1 MFTVDVQ
8 QQLQYYV
15 YRLIDPRNGQT
26 FYIGKGKGNRVF
38 AHVQG
43 ALKGFWE
50 KEEDEVSAKIQQ
62 IRDIHAAGLSVIH
75 VIQRFG
81 LTEKE
86 AYEVE
91 AALID
96 CFPGLTNLQ
105 RGHGDDRGV
114 CNADVLQRELSC
126 EEFQEREDL
135 DYLIIKVSKESVEAN
150 NGSVYDAVRR
160 YWKVRMEKV
169 RHYPIVLG
177 VVHGI
182 VRGVFAVDHWRKPQ
196 GRADGRLEFV
206 GKPAPNEL
214 MVYFLNKRIP
224 EQYRKKGLASPV
236 LYHSRRQDE
245 Y

>member
-1 MFTVDVQ
+1 MFTAEVQ
-8 QQLQYYV
+8 EQLQYYV

-43 ALKGFWE
+43 ALRGFWQD
-50 KEEDEVSAKIQQ
+50 EEDEVSAKIQQ
-62 IRDIHAAGLSVIH
+62 IREIQAAGLSVIH

-114 CNADVLQRELSC
+114 CNAEVLQQELSC
-126 EEFQEREDL
+126 EEFQDREDL
-135 DYLIIKVSKESVEAN
+135 NYLIIKVTKESVEAN
-150 NGSVYDAVRR
+150 DGNLYNAVRR
-160 YWKVRMEKV
+160 YWKVQLDKV
-169 RHYPIVLG
+169 SGYPLVLA

-182 VRGVFAVDHWRKPQ
+182 VRGVFLAEHWQLPA
-196 GRADGRLEFV
+196 GRTDGRLEFE
-206 GKPAPNEL
+206 GKPAPKEL
-214 MVYFLNKRIP
+214 ADCFLNKRIP
-224 EQYRKKGLASPV
+224 ERYRRKGMASPV
-236 LYHSRRQDE
+236 LYHNQKQINT
-245 Y
+245 